1 MLPLKQI
8 QTRFSTNSGSR

>member
-8 QTRFSTNSGSR
+8 FALPS